1 MSHITALDASDADQG
16 IPDALETDIPD
27 VGIPAAD
34 IPDAGRNDFTTEEPH
49 LAESTTGSSST
60 WHNLAIPAGVLI
72 GIILL
77 IIILILLVW
86 FACPGICHRGQHP
99 PIYRG
104 QHPALGRFHSYLGQ
118 DGPPSY
124 QESVLNPRPVYII
137 DRSTNVTN
145 NQPRIVLMQ
154 EGQMPY
160 IEEESMDQP
169 MGAARADQP
178 VGVARAYS
186 LGTNRHGK
194 RKGVTRSRSRRQT
207 VDGSRIPVD
216 YSSTSPQQR
225 DSYNSYGSR
234 PVDNYRRHIEGYRRH
249 SLVNVYLHYP
259 GGRRRSSVRR
269 SSSLHI
275 PLQYRQSVISNQALH
290 RHSIASDMSQPP
302 GYYEYL
308 EHPALVRPSRGVHRH
323 SIVSEIS
330 QPPGYFEYPE
340 HQLVVP
346 PMYNDIILRPVD
358 GRIWSNRRDSYQ
370 QYETTRV

>member
-1 MSHITALDASDADQG
+1 
-16 IPDALETDIPD
+16 
-27 VGIPAAD
+27 
-34 IPDAGRNDFTTEEPH
+34 
-49 LAESTTGSSST
+49 
-60 WHNLAIPAGVLI
+60 
-72 GIILL
+72 
-77 IIILILLVW
+77 
-86 FACPGICHRGQHP
+86 
-99 PIYRG
+99 
-104 QHPALGRFHSYLGQ
+104 
-118 DGPPSY
+118 
-124 QESVLNPRPVYII
+124 
-137 DRSTNVTN
+137 
-145 NQPRIVLMQ
+145 
-154 EGQMPY
+154 MPY

-340 HQLVVP
+340 YQLVVP
-346 PMYNDIILRPVD
+346 PTYNDIILRPLD
-358 GRIWSNRRDSYQ
+358 GRTWSNTRDSYQ